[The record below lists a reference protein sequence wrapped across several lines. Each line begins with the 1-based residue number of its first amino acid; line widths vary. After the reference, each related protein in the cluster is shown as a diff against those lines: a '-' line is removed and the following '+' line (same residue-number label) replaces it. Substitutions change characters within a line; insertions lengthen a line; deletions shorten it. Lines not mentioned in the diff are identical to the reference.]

1 MAHKRRRREGG
12 KTMLIYMEFN
22 NGTSGV
28 YTYDVFGIAMRDPE
42 VVLIVDLQ
50 TGEVKKG
57 AQK

>member
-1 MAHKRRRREGG
+1 
-12 KTMLIYMEFN
+12 MLIYMEFN

-28 YTYDVFGIAMRDPE
+28 YTYDVFGVAMRDPE